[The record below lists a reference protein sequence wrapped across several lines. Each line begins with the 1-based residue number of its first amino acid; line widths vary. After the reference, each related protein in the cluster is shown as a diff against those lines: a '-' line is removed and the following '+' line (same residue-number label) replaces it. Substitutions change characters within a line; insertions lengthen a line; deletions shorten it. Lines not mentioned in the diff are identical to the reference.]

1 MALGRA
7 FAWINLAW
15 SFGRHV
21 TTRMPARVFGRGA
34 GAERFRNAVQPEGYV
49 PLEPAERDAVPAFMQ
64 CIHCGLC
71 SLACREIGAAPAS
84 AWDEAWTF
92 VAGPSR
98 SIDRAQA
105 VAADIPPCADCAAC
119 VDVCPTGVPI
129 PLMAATLRRLADSVP
144 DRPRGRAHYPDETGR

>member
-1 MALGRA
+1 MAFNRT

-21 TTRMPARVFGRGA
+21 AVQMPARVFGRGA
-34 GAERFRNAVQPEGYV
+34 GAQRFRAAVLPEGYV
-49 PLEPAERDAVPAFMQ
+49 PLDPAEREAIPDFMQ

-71 SLACREIGAAPAS
+71 SLACPDIRDAPAS

-98 SIDRAQA
+98 SIDRAA
-105 VAADIPPCADCAAC
+105 VVAAGMSPCADCGECAS
-119 VDVCPTGVPI
+119 VCPTGIPI
-129 PLMAATLRRLADSVP
+129 PLMAATLRRLAASVP
-144 DRPRGRAHYPDETGR
+144 ASASHPDDRLEG